1 MAYILQANSVLSRT
15 GKIGRANREIS
26 GRKQAT
32 RCPAAGGLCSALI
45 WAWLSVP
52 GKSGSTLRAEFAG
65 IDRHVRE
72 VPGRL
77 RVGKGFLH
85 VAAVVDAAMC
95 PLHVALLS
103 ARAEMISRHA
113 RRAAADR

>member
-32 RCPAAGGLCSALI
+32 RCPAAGGLYRPFSWPPQLA
-45 WAWLSVP
+45 ASPFSSSPVAQAR
-52 GKSGSTLRAEFAG
+52 GVGSHRGANELAMPVERPRF
-65 IDRHVRE
+65 
-72 VPGRL
+72 GR
-77 RVGKGFLH
+77 
-85 VAAVVDAAMC
+85 C